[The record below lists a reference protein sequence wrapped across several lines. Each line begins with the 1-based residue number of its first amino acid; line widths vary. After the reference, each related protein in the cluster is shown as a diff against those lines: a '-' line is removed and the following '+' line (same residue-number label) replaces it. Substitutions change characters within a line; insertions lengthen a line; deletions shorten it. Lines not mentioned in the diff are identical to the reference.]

1 MFFQLKRDLSIELGP
16 YLNLYSRLVEKDTP
30 RSIALARRTYQ
41 RSSINR
47 SKVNT
52 FLNDLDIL
60 PEVNK
65 ILDDVENLKKN
76 EKFESEKFLKNIS
89 TLINL
94 LN

>member
-1 MFFQLKRDLSIELGP
+1 MKRDLSIELGP

-47 SKVNT
+47 GKVNT

-89 TLINL
+89 NLINL